1 MTTLKKTKEVLKLL
15 SNAFQNGQRALS
27 EYDSKRVI
35 ASAQIPVTRELLVH
49 SRQEAMDQAARMGY
63 PVVLKGSS
71 HMLTH
76 KTETGMVR
84 VNLKNVE
91 EVGRAYDELT
101 AKDIKLDGILIQEMV
116 KGNREFVI
124 GLTRDPQFGPCVM
137 FGIGG
142 IFTEALKDVSFR
154 VAPLTEDDAR
164 EMLHEIRASKLLETF
179 RGESA
184 VDQDVLVSALV
195 GIGNLGM
202 AYDDIAEI
210 DINPLIVKEGKPVAV
225 DALVILSNQG
235 YKRNPPELARFMP

>member
-1 MTTLKKTKEVLKLL
+1 MTRILKQEKHVQELLLK
-15 SNAFQNGQRALS
+15 AVQNGQQALS
-27 EYDSKRVI
+27 EYDSKQVVAAAHVPI
-35 ASAQIPVTRELLVH
+35 TREMLVH
-49 SRQEAMDQAARMGY
+49 SRQEAMEQAARIGF

-71 HMLTH
+71 HALTH
-76 KTETGMVR
+76 KTEMGMVR
-84 VNLKNVE
+84 VNLKNAEDVA
-91 EVGRAYDELT
+91 RAYDELT
-101 AKDIKLDGILIQEMV
+101 GKGIDLDGILVQDMV

-164 EMLHEIRASKLLETF
+164 EMIREVRAVKLLDAF

-184 VDQDVLVSALV
+184 VDQDVLIHALV

-202 AYDDIAEI
+202 AHDDIAEI
-210 DINPLIVKEGKPVAV
+210 DINPLIVTEGKPVAV
-225 DALVILSNQG
+225 DALVILSQ
-235 YKRNPPELARFMP
+235 KVQ